1 MIRSFLLRHLVELSI
16 RRKALI
22 QHSLWGMEQTVQHQ
36 KVFMHSSK
44 EKAQENSKE
53 LREDGVYPMLKWEES
68 LPTADCVLILYA
80 D

>member
-1 MIRSFLLRHLVELSI
+1 MRVMMCGPPRHGHT
-16 RRKALI
+16 RYDQI

-53 LREDGVYPMLKWEES
+53 LRKDGVYPMLKWEKS
-68 LPTADCVLILYA
+68 LLTADCVLILYA